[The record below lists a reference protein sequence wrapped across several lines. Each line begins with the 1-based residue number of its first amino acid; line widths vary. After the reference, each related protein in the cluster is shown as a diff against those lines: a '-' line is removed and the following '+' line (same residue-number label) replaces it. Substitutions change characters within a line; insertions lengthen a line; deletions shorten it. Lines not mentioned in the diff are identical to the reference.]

1 MRWQKILI
9 RILKNKFYQKSD
21 YTNTSSSCFFN
32 FYLFAVILL
41 YYTLYSITR
50 SLVNPIKEI
59 SVNDYL
65 APDTMIG
72 NYHSQDRG
80 HKSEDDFSLS
90 NWSLP
95 RMNRKTS

>member
-1 MRWQKILI
+1 M
-9 RILKNKFYQKSD
+9 
-21 YTNTSSSCFFN
+21 
-32 FYLFAVILL
+32 
-41 YYTLYSITR
+41 
-50 SLVNPIKEI
+50 NPIKEI

-80 HKSEDDFSLS
+80 HKSEDDFSRS
-90 NWSLP
+90 NWSLL